1 LPLFDFWC
9 ESCGQIE
16 RDVYR
21 SIAVGAQADPPVCQL
36 CLCAGSYRRMA
47 WLPYVQFI
55 DAKEPFQEFTV
66 SDGRNRPVLIDSL
79 RKLRQVERESEHMAR
94 NGEGQ
99 PMVWRRYSQDRS
111 NVHVHTLGEN
121 PQQAPTREAAERFG
135 KTLRKSAEAPEVA
148 FGPGVNESNTSAL
161 KDQ

>member
-1 LPLFDFWC
+1 MPLFDFWC
-9 ESCGQIE
+9 ESCGQIA

-21 SIAVGAQADPPVCQL
+21 PISVGAQADPPICRCSGFSQ
-36 CLCAGSYRRMA
+36 RMA
-47 WLPYVQFI
+47 WIPFVQFI

-66 SDGRNRPVLIDSL
+66 SDGRNRPVLVDSL
-79 RKLRQVERESEHMAR
+79 RKMRQVERESEQMAR

-121 PQQAPTREAAERFG
+121 PQQAPTKEAAARFG
-135 KTLRKSAEAPEVA
+135 ATLRKSADAPEVV

-161 KDQ
+161 KDRG